1 MAYILVGAIMMAGF
15 LLIVDYVRRRELK
28 SKWWHWV
35 LTALGFLYG
44 VLVLALVVGFL
55 EEGSGQAALVMGV
68 LMGVV
73 AVVYGVFVSRFVFTG
88 SGRTS

>member
-44 VLVLALVVGFL
+44 VGRKHRHD
-55 EEGSGQAALVMGV
+55 
-68 LMGVV
+68 
-73 AVVYGVFVSRFVFTG
+73 SR
-88 SGRTS
+88 